1 MSKKPLIV
9 FEGVEGS
16 GKSYHIKSVSNYLKK
31 KKIGHILIREPGG
44 TKNAEK
50 IRNLILNR
58 KSNFNQNTDLFL
70 YLASRSENID
80 IIQKNYRKKIIL
92 IDRFIDST
100 TAYQHYGFGIDL
112 KLINLLND
120 YLLNN
125 IKIDLTFLNIVNSKN
140 MLLRIKKRKNLN
152 RYDTFKFNF
161 YRKVQRGFLKLSKNK
176 RKKYIIINSN
186 LDQNYNKSIITKNLD
201 KII

>member
-16 GKSYHIKSVSNYLKK
+16 GKSYHIKKVSNYLKK

-50 IRNLILNR
+50 IRNLILHK

-80 IIQKNYRKKIIL
+80 IIKKNYRKKIIL
-92 IDRFIDST
+92 VDRF
-100 TAYQHYGFGIDL
+100 
-112 KLINLLND
+112 INLLND

-152 RYDTFKFNF
+152 RYDTFKINF
-161 YRKVQRGFLKLSKNK
+161 YRRVQRGFLKLSKNK
-176 RKKYIIINSN
+176 KKKYIIINSN
-186 LDQNYNKSIITKNLD
+186 LDQNYNRSIITKNLD

>member
-16 GKSYHIKSVSNYLKK
+16 GKSYHIKKVSNYLKK

-50 IRNLILNR
+50 IRNLILHK

-80 IIQKNYRKKIIL
+80 IIKKNYRKKIIL
-92 IDRFIDST
+92 VDRFIDST

-152 RYDTFKFNF
+152 RYDTFKINF
-161 YRKVQRGFLKLSKNK
+161 YRRVQRGFLKLSKNK
-176 RKKYIIINSN
+176 KKKYIIINSN
-186 LDQNYNKSIITKNLD
+186 LDQNYNRSIITKNLD